1 MIPYGNGVVS
11 LAERQTNALSRDDAR
26 NDVKALSQGEI
37 DYLQRFLDA
46 TGAPVRSGGGGF
58 SIPGSALTARAW
70 RTFQIAVGT
79 WTPAGGGGGGGAPD
93 QAGQLTL
100 ADLQGFVQ
108 TNANLNPV
116 IGYYKKRFEVRV
128 SAKPAVIPDYLIA
141 AAETFKRTVGA
152 LGDKDE
158 LKSWKQLATGAEG
171 ATLRGWHAFTGDV
184 RIKGG
189 SYGRSLK
196 SLEERGASLIKTAV
210 EPQFNPK
217 WDAVYQRL
225 ASCCSGQFP
234 FVTESRI
241 KQQRA
246 EYAAEVV
253 SGGLSLRRNLPTI
266 GQADVLGVLTEVGVL
281 SDEYAVDPL
290 LGGGEPSFNFIQQNR
305 SSLMVARLWQR
316 FISGASSAASASLA
330 GKPGGTGGREVSV
343 LALDRGP
350 GSGRRPLKDRVSQI
364 TLFDRGVILRPSTDI
379 KSQRIPPPFVWR
391 LSSADALLTISGRNE
406 QSGEGGWTSTYEV
419 TGGPLKLFYFIR
431 LASETRTELSD
442 PKVWTIRV
450 QIPDGKNPRELLEG
464 AFELRLDEPL
474 PPILPN

>member
-1 MIPYGNGVVS
+1 M
-11 LAERQTNALSRDDAR
+11 
-26 NDVKALSQGEI
+26 
-37 DYLQRFLDA
+37 F
-46 TGAPVRSGGGGF
+46 
-58 SIPGSALTARAW
+58 
-70 RTFQIAVGT
+70 
-79 WTPAGGGGGGGAPD
+79 
-93 QAGQLTL
+93 
-100 ADLQGFVQ
+100 
-108 TNANLNPV
+108 
-116 IGYYKKRFEVRV
+116 KK
-128 SAKPAVIPDYLIA
+128 
-141 AAETFKRTVGA
+141 TVGA

-158 LKSWKQLATGAEG
+158 LKSWKQLATGGEG
-171 ATLRGWHAFTGDV
+171 ATLRGWHAFTGDL
-184 RIKGG
+184 RIRGG
-189 SYGRSLK
+189 PYGRSLK
-196 SLEERGASLIKTAV
+196 SLEDRGASLIKAAI

-217 WDAVYQRL
+217 WDALYQRL

-234 FVTESRI
+234 FVTESRL

-253 SGGLSLRRNLPTI
+253 SGGLSLRRSLPTI

-290 LGGGEPSFNFIQQNR
+290 LGGAEPSFDFILQNR
-305 SSLMVARLWQR
+305 GSLAVARLWQR
-316 FISGASSAASASLA
+316 FISGATSTGAASLG
-330 GKPGGTGGREVSV
+330 GKPGGPGGREISV

-350 GSGRRPLKDRVSQI
+350 GAGRRPLKDRVSQI

-431 LASETRTELSD
+431 LASEGRTDLSD

-464 AFELRLDEPL
+464 AFEIRLDEPL